1 MPNKYESQKN
11 TKGINAQ
18 QAIKNLSKEDRE
30 KFKVEVASELGLDLN
45 SDKKMS
51 KSEAGS
57 IGGGML
63 KKMAAK
69 LNDSK
74 EK

>member
-1 MPNKYESQKN
+1 MPNKNESQKN
-11 TKGINAQ
+11 TKGTNAQ
-18 QAIKNLSKEDRE
+18 QALKNLSKEERE

-51 KSEAGS
+51 KSDAGS

-69 LNDSK
+69 VNDGK

>member
-1 MPNKYESQKN
+1 MPNKNESQKN
-11 TKGINAQ
+11 IKGTNAQ
-18 QAIKNLSKEDRE
+18 QALKNLSKEERE

-63 KKMAAK
+63 KKIAAK
-69 LNDSK
+69 VNYDK

>member
-1 MPNKYESQKN
+1 MPGKDKSQKN
-11 TKGINAQ
+11 TKGTNAQ
-18 QAIKNLSKEDRE
+18 QALRNLSADERQ
-30 KFKVEVASELGLDLN
+30 KFKEEVAGELGLDLS

-51 KSEAGS
+51 KSQSGS

-63 KKMAAK
+63 KKMATK
-69 LNDSK
+69 LNDG

>member
-1 MPNKYESQKN
+1 MPNKNISQKN
-11 TKGINAQ
+11 SKGTNAQ
-18 QAIKNLSKEDRE
+18 QALRNLSADERQ
-30 KFKVEVASELGLDLN
+30 KFKEEVAGELGLDLN

-51 KSEAGS
+51 KSQAGS

-69 LNDSK
+69 LNTG